1 MKRTCLSQWT
11 NAIKTTWKPT
21 LSVIG
26 RKSRW
31 LFAFRTTSLLVGGGI
46 RPALSGFIFTIST
59 QILSWKGDCV
69 HSTVVCCNRDFPV
82 ISAWLISDKLTCW
95 HVQTSSNL
103 VAFHNIQIILSRSF
117 FSRFKTTRYVFPMSV
132 RMIKRLKIFLSP
144 PPQNAYESTRTQFS
158 LLSRYAMRTC
168 TKKIE

>member
-117 FSRFKTTRYVFPMSV
+117 FSRFKTTLYVFPMSV
-132 RMIKRLKIFLSP
+132 RMSSDSK
-144 PPQNAYESTRTQFS
+144 FS
-158 LLSRYAMRTC
+158 WARHHKMRMSQL
-168 TKKIE
+168 EPSFRS